1 MVHLDFD
8 TCEAPVILRFTT
20 PFMPTDEADY
30 LRALDQIATL
40 DRPFTLM
47 TVFEGHIGLSREAE
61 RDQALWFK
69 RTRERMNG
77 CCKALAIVRGD
88 AHAEMADVFRKL
100 WTFPIIATADEQ
112 AAMLFLN
119 DHQKASA

>member
-1 MVHLDFD
+1 MVHLDLD
-8 TCEAPVILRFTT
+8 TPEAPVILRFTS
-20 PFMPTDEADY
+20 PFMPTDEAAY
-30 LRALDQIATL
+30 LGALDRIATL

-69 RTRERMNG
+69 RTREMMNG

-88 AHAEMADVFRKL
+88 AHTEMADVFRKL
-100 WTFPIIATADEQ
+100 WIFPIIATADEQ
-112 AAMLFLN
+112 AAMIFLR
-119 DHQKASA
+119 DHQKDPA